1 MSESILTTIKKLL
14 NIPEE
19 YEHFDLDILTHINSE
34 IFVLG
39 QAGIGPKGFMVVD
52 KTQTWKDYVGEEYQ
66 ELAALKS
73 YLYIKVKL
81 IFDPPAN
88 SFTIDALNKTASEY
102 LWRLNFDQE
111 MKTSSVENGSTVE

>member
-1 MSESILTTIKKLL
+1 MRLFFQKV
-14 NIPEE
+14 PP
-19 YEHFDLDILTHINSE
+19 EHF
-34 IFVLG
+34 LG
-39 QAGIGPKGFMVVD
+39 QAGIGPRGFMVVD

-66 ELAALKS
+66 DLAALTS